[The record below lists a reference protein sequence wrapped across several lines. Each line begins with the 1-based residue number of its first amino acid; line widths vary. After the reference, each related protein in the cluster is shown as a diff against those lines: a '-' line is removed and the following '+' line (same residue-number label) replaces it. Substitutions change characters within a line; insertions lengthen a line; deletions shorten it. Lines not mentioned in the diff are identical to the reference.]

1 MNNTE
6 MKNYAKQVYER
17 AMKEQE
23 LIVAKFLLDNPDADM
38 TKVRLVSYWS
48 VDGLEYN
55 TVLRYEQT
63 LKHGKD
69 SKGPLRDHRP

>member
-1 MNNTE
+1 MSNTE

-55 TVLRYEQT
+55 TVLRYE
-63 LKHGKD
+63 
-69 SKGPLRDHRP
+69 